1 MKAQIIGDYKEYI
14 VIERK
19 TLNELEGYANNL
31 LELDDTYSQLRGRE
45 ILKTIGKIKEE
56 NIYNKDFQIKG

>member
-19 TLNELEGYANNL
+19 TLNELEGHANSL